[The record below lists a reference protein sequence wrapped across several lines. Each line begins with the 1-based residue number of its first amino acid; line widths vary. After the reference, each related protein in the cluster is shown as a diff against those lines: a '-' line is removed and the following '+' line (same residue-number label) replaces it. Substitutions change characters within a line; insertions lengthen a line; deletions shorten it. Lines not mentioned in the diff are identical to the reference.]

1 MGGRM
6 DTTEAGRRRGFV
18 PRRLLRRLAYLLTQ
32 AIDTRVARVVDAW
45 RHEAHRLIA
54 LLALAMAA
62 ASLTV
67 SAIVFA
73 VFGLILALWETHRVL
88 AFVIAAAVFALCA
101 VIALLLI
108 RRNISRARAPGAVS
122 HGA

>member
-1 MGGRM
+1 MNM
-6 DTTEAGRRRGFV
+6 TDAGRRRGFV
-18 PRRLLRRLAYLLTQ
+18 PRRLLRRLAYVMAQ
-32 AIDTRVARVVDAW
+32 AIDTRVARMVEAW

-73 VFGLILALWETHRVL
+73 VFGIILALWDTHRVL
-88 AFVIAAAVFALCA
+88 AFGIAAGVFALCA
-101 VIALLLI
+101 AIALLLI
-108 RRNISRARAPGAVS
+108 RRNLSRRA
-122 HGA
+122 